1 LIDKEKNFHPSDR
14 TRPCSTFFAI
24 DNIFNIS
31 YNLSR
36 KRNYRKQTF
45 ELKGCVKMQKILV
58 SVNSVKRKLEEIESD
73 NMEYVELNIVPGQT
87 DSSYI
92 YPAFLHLDGISKS
105 GSRKDYESI
114 DALPL
119 KQQSYWPKLVLLHL

>member
-1 LIDKEKNFHPSDR
+1 
-14 TRPCSTFFAI
+14 
-24 DNIFNIS
+24 
-31 YNLSR
+31 
-36 KRNYRKQTF
+36 
-45 ELKGCVKMQKILV
+45 MQKILV